1 MSKNPLLDL
10 QIHGQSV
17 WLDYLSRDLI
27 QSGQLERLVAEDG
40 LRGLTSN
47 PTIFHGAITGSQT
60 YDDEV
65 HALSSAGM
73 PAPDIFETLAVR
85 DIVAACD
92 VLEGVYDTSD
102 GADGFVSLEVSPHLA
117 HDTDGTV
124 EEARRL
130 AASVDRP
137 NLMIKVPATDAGL
150 PAIKT
155 LLSEG
160 ICVNITLIFAQG
172 VYAQVAETY
181 LQALE
186 VRADR
191 GQSLDTVSSVASTFV
206 SRIDTAVDDELVK
219 CIEQA
224 SANAEEARVL
234 LGKVAVANSRAV
246 YKIFTEMFS
255 TERFEALAAQGA
267 RRQRPL
273 WASTSTKNPD
283 YPATLYVDEL
293 IGSDTVNTMPE
304 NTMGEFR
311 EHGDVSETLSEDLDY
326 WMGVL
331 DRVEAL
337 GIDLEE
343 IMDDL
348 RVDGLQK
355 FSDSYD
361 ELLRDLAVK
370 AAALVP

>member
-47 PTIFHGAITGSQT
+47 PTIFHGAITGSRT

-124 EEARRL
+124 EEARWL

-160 ICVNITLIFAQG
+160 VCVNITLIFAQG
-172 VYAQVAETY
+172 VYAQVA
-181 LQALE
+181 
-186 VRADR
+186 
-191 GQSLDTVSSVASTFV
+191 VSSVASTFV

-224 SANAEEARVL
+224 SANAEEARML

-311 EHGDVSETLSEDLDY
+311 EHGDVSETLSENLDY

>member
-47 PTIFHGAITGSQT
+47 PTIFHGAITGSRT

-85 DIVAACD
+85 DIVGACD

-102 GADGFVSLEVSPHLA
+102 GADGCVSLEVSPHLA

-191 GQSLDTVSSVASTFV
+191 GQSLDAVSSVASTFV

-224 SANAEEARVL
+224 SANAGEARML
-234 LGKVAVANSRAV
+234 LGKVAGANSRAV

-311 EHGDVSETLSEDLDY
+311 EHGDVSETLSENLDY

-343 IMDDL
+343 IMEDL

>member
-47 PTIFHGAITGSQT
+47 PTIFHGAITGSRT

-191 GQSLDTVSSVASTFV
+191 GQSLDAVSSVASTFV

-224 SANAEEARVL
+224 SANAGEARML

-283 YPATLYVDEL
+283 YPATLNVDEL

-311 EHGDVSETLSEDLDY
+311 EHGDVSETLSENLDY

>member
-10 QIHGQSV
+10 QVHGQSV

-47 PTIFHGAITGSQT
+47 PTIFHGAITGSRT
-60 YDDEV
+60 YDNEV

-73 PAPDIFETLAVR
+73 AARDIFETLAVR

-92 VLEGVYDTSD
+92 VLKGVYDTSN

-130 AASVDRP
+130 AAAVDRQ

-160 ICVNITLIFAQG
+160 VCVNITLIFAQG

-186 VRADR
+186 VRASR
-191 GQSLDTVSSVASTFV
+191 GQSLGDVSSVASTFV
-206 SRIDTAVDDELVK
+206 SRIDTAVDEELLK
-219 CIEQA
+219 SIEQA
-224 SANAEEARVL
+224 SGDAEGARML

-246 YKIFTEMFS
+246 YKMFTEVFS
-255 TERFEALAAQGA
+255 TERFEALAVQGA
-267 RRQRPL
+267 RKQRPL
-273 WASTSTKNPD
+273 WASTSTKNLA

-293 IGSDTVNTMPE
+293 IGPDTVNTMPE
-304 NTMGEFR
+304 NTMDEFR
-311 EHGDVSETLSEDLDY
+311 EHGEVTETLGEHLDY
-326 WMGVL
+326 GMDVL
-331 DRVEAL
+331 DRVASL
-337 GIDLEE
+337 NIDLEKV
-343 IMDDL
+343 MDDL
-348 RVDGLQK
+348 RVDGLKK

-361 ELLRDLAVK
+361 ELLGDLAAK
-370 AAALVP
+370 AAALAS

>member
-1 MSKNPLLDL
+1 M
-10 QIHGQSV
+10 
-17 WLDYLSRDLI
+17 
-27 QSGQLERLVAEDG
+27 A
-40 LRGLTSN
+40 T
-47 PTIFHGAITGSQT
+47 
-60 YDDEV
+60 
-65 HALSSAGM
+65 
-73 PAPDIFETLAVR
+73 PDIFETLAVR
-85 DIVAACD
+85 DIVDACD
-92 VLEGVYDTSD
+92 VLKGVYDTSD

-130 AASVDRP
+130 ASAVDRP

-155 LLSEG
+155 LLSDG
-160 ICVNITLIFAQG
+160 VCVNITLIFAQG
-172 VYAQVAETY
+172 VYAQVAEIY

-186 VRADR
+186 VRASR
-191 GQSLDTVSSVASTFV
+191 GQSLDAVSSVASTFV

-219 CIEQA
+219 SIEQA
-224 SANAEEARVL
+224 SGNAEEARML

-246 YKIFTEMFS
+246 YKMFTEIFS

-267 RRQRPL
+267 RQQRPL
-273 WASTSTKNPD
+273 WASTSTKNPA

-304 NTMGEFR
+304 NTMDEFR
-311 EHGDVSETLSEDLDY
+311 EHGDVSETLSENLDY

-337 GIDLEE
+337 GIDLEK
-343 IMDDL
+343 IMGDL

>member
-47 PTIFHGAITGSQT
+47 PTIFHGAITGSRT
-60 YDDEV
+60 YDVEV
-65 HALSSAGM
+65 HALSSAGR
-73 PAPDIFETLAVR
+73 PAPDIFEMLAVR

-160 ICVNITLIFAQG
+160 ICVNITLIFAQD

-191 GQSLDTVSSVASTFV
+191 GQSLDAVSSVASTFV

-224 SANAEEARVL
+224 SANAGEARML

-246 YKIFTEMFS
+246 YKIVTEMFS
-255 TERFEALAAQGA
+255 TERFEALAAQVA

-293 IGSDTVNTMPE
+293 NGSDTVNTMPE

-311 EHGDVSETLSEDLDY
+311 EHGDVSETLSENLDY

>member
-47 PTIFHGAITGSQT
+47 PTIFHGAITGSRT

-65 HALSSAGM
+65 HALSSGGM
-73 PAPDIFETLAVR
+73 AVPDIFETLAVR

-92 VLEGVYDTSD
+92 VLKGVYDTSG

-130 AASVDRP
+130 AAAVDRP

-160 ICVNITLIFAQG
+160 VCVNITLIFAQG
-172 VYAQVAETY
+172 VYTQVAEIY

-186 VRADR
+186 VRASR
-191 GQSLDTVSSVASTFV
+191 GQSLDAVSSVASTFV

-219 CIEQA
+219 SIEQA
-224 SANAEEARVL
+224 SGNAEEARML

-246 YKIFTEMFS
+246 YKMFTEIFS

-267 RRQRPL
+267 RQQRPL
-273 WASTSTKNPD
+273 WASTSTKNPA

-293 IGSDTVNTMPE
+293 IGPDTVYTMPE
-304 NTMGEFR
+304 NTMDEFR
-311 EHGDVSETLSEDLDY
+311 EHGDVTATLGENLDY
-326 WMGVL
+326 WMDVL

-348 RVDGLQK
+348 RVDGLKK

-361 ELLRDLAVK
+361 ELLRDLAAK

>member
-1 MSKNPLLDL
+1 MSKNPLLYL

-124 EEARRL
+124 EEARWL

-160 ICVNITLIFAQG
+160 VCVNITLIFAQG

-191 GQSLDTVSSVASTFV
+191 GQSLDAVSSVASTFV

-224 SANAEEARVL
+224 SANAGEARML
-234 LGKVAVANSRAV
+234 LGKGAVANSRAV

-311 EHGDVSETLSEDLDY
+311 EHGDVSETLSENLDY

>member
-10 QIHGQSV
+10 QIHGQRV

-47 PTIFHGAITGSQT
+47 PTIFHGAITGSRT

-160 ICVNITLIFAQG
+160 VCVNITLIFAQG

-191 GQSLDTVSSVASTFV
+191 GQSLDAVSSVASTFV

-224 SANAEEARVL
+224 SANAGEARML

-311 EHGDVSETLSEDLDY
+311 EHGDVSETLSENLDY

-361 ELLRDLAVK
+361 ELLRDLAVT